1 MTCHPSHQQRLSGNN
16 FSTLLLMKRT
26 RKRPFLYNFKN
37 KEDMRVAMYT
47 HYDLMKPLVHVLQN
61 RKDQISNQEALE
73 QIVSYLGL
81 NDEQKNVRMENGKN
95 LI

>member
-1 MTCHPSHQQRLSGNN
+1 
-16 FSTLLLMKRT
+16 
-26 RKRPFLYNFKN
+26 
-37 KEDMRVAMYT
+37 MYT

-81 NDEQKNVRMENGKN
+81 NDEQKNIRMENGKN